1 MVESA
6 PEAVIDLTLPSD
18 PRYLA
23 LVRVVVGAAA
33 GAVPSLTD
41 ARVADLK
48 LVATELFANSM
59 EANWRSARLR
69 RAEDS
74 SAGRAISQAGRG
86 AEAPVVPE
94 GSAPVRVTCRAD
106 ADGVTLTVTD
116 SGPGLDA
123 TDELHPPVEDP
134 TRLHHERGL
143 GLPLIQYL
151 ADKVDYVSDSG
162 GTRAT
167 VVLRDRGDGRPTT

>member
-6 PEAVIDLTLPSD
+6 PEALIDLTLPSD

-48 LVATELFANSM
+48 LVATELFANAM
-59 EANWRSARLR
+59 EANWRSAR
-69 RAEDS
+69 S
-74 SAGRAISQAGRG
+74 GRAAGSGSGSDRSVEQRERG
-86 AEAPVVPE
+86 ARGPAVPE
-94 GSAPVRVTCRAD
+94 ESAPVRVTCRAD
-106 ADGVTLTVTD
+106 AEGVTLTVAD

-123 TDELHPPVEDP
+123 TDDLHPPVEDP

-162 GTRAT
+162 GTSAT
-167 VVLRDRGDGRPTT
+167 VVLRDRGD